1 MNKAVWI
8 TFAVALVVVNLFAEG
23 IDYYAGVEIIMFYRL
38 VIVLSI
44 TIVASVFVGAM
55 TLIGKLE
62 EERPLSGHVR
72 DTLGADRKIDAKTT
86 ENESEKAD

>member
-23 IDYYAGVEIIMFYRL
+23 IDYYAGVKIIMFYRI
-38 VIVLSI
+38 VMVLSI

-55 TLIGKLE
+55 TLISKLE
-62 EERPLSGHVR
+62 EERPLSGNVR
-72 DTLGADRKIDAKTT
+72 DTLGADRKVDAKVNGSKGT
-86 ENESEKAD
+86 KPD